1 MSTTTT
7 FYVSSS
13 DNKIRRCNE
22 PSREYFV
29 PGGKKEGKAKYI
41 IEVFGGNHETVAK
54 ELRDMLDASGM
65 SDKIYKIKV
74 ESR

>member
-7 FYVSSS
+7 FYVSSK
-13 DNKIRRCNE
+13 DNKIRRTTE

-29 PGGKKEGKAKYI
+29 PGGKKEGKASYI

-54 ELRDMLDASGM
+54 NLRDMLDVSGM